1 MPGAGPI
8 SRLVPSVR
16 FAGRDG
22 IRRAARAAAALPVVL
37 ALTAAGAGLSTAGA
51 RPWARDAD
59 GSSPPITVVVHPR
72 VTPNRGGTPAHPQ
85 GVHLDV
91 RMTFGIPAGYDPPLV
106 SRIEA
111 WFPRGALFEGSRY
124 PACPKRVLIA
134 DGPTRCPTGSILGR
148 GTGLAMADK
157 TPTHPQITIV
167 GGGARRVWF
176 YTVMTNPAR
185 VQEPVPGTVTRLH
198 GRWAYELSVSIPR
211 NLQIIAGIPIVL
223 HSLDISAGRGTWLAT
238 TGCPADR
245 LWRWKALGRFT
256 DGQRIA
262 THGALACRP
271 AHGA

>member
-1 MPGAGPI
+1 MK
-8 SRLVPSVR
+8 RLVPSVPG
-16 FAGRDG
+16 AGRG
-22 IRRAARAAAALPVVL
+22 GVRRAVRAVAALPAVL
-37 ALTAAGAGLSTAGA
+37 ALTAAGAGVTFAGTQRLA
-51 RPWARDAD
+51 RPAES
-59 GSSPPITVVVHPR
+59 SSPPITVTIHPR

-91 RMTFGIPAGYDPPLV
+91 RMRFGIPAAYDPPLV

-111 WFPRGALFEGSRY
+111 WFPRGALFEGARY
-124 PACPKRVLIA
+124 PACSQRVLVA
-134 DGPTRCPTGSILGR
+134 YGPTRCPAGSILGH
-148 GTGLAMADK
+148 GTGLAMADT

-185 VQEPVPGTVTRLH
+185 VQEPVPGTVTPLH
-198 GRWAYELSVSIPR
+198 GRWAYELSVPIPR

-238 TGCPADR
+238 TGCPSDR
-245 LWRWKALGRFT
+245 RWPWKALGRFT
-256 DGQRIA
+256 NGQQIA

-271 AHGA
+271 ARGA

>member
-1 MPGAGPI
+1 M
-8 SRLVPSVR
+8 RTV
-16 FAGRDG
+16 
-22 IRRAARAAAALPVVL
+22 AALPVVL
-37 ALTAAGAGLSTAGA
+37 ALTAAGAGVGLAGA
-51 RPWARDAD
+51 QRLARGADA
-59 GSSPPITVVVHPR
+59 SAPPITVTVHPR

-91 RMTFGIPAGYDPPLV
+91 RMRFGIPAGYDPPLV
-106 SRIEA
+106 SRIQA
-111 WFPRGALFEGSRY
+111 WFPRGALFEGGQY
-124 PACPKRVLIA
+124 PACSRRVLVA
-134 DGPTRCPTGSILGR
+134 YGPTHCPAGSILGH
-148 GTGLAMADK
+148 GTGLAMADT
-157 TPTHPQITIV
+157 TPTHPQITVV

-198 GRWAYELSVSIPR
+198 GRWAYELSVPIPR

-245 LWRWKALGRFT
+245 RWPWKALGRFT
-256 DGQRIA
+256 NGQQIS